1 MPAALL
7 VAAAAVM
14 LLGWL
19 SSASLQAAGGAM
31 QHPGFNDV
39 AAVAA
44 AVAGGDERSPDDL
57 HYPVV
62 RKKHRRT
69 ELEPVALPA
78 SPRLAPRP
86 AVGSW
91 IALASVDLP
100 DPGTD
105 TRPAFADIDRAP
117 ALPAA
122 PQLRLRPGQAPP
134 AA

>member
-7 VAAAAVM
+7 VAAAVVM

-31 QHPGFNDV
+31 QHPGFNGV
-39 AAVAA
+39 AVAA
-44 AVAGGDERSPDDL
+44 AVAGGEERSPDDL

-69 ELEPVALPA
+69 ELEPVVLAA

-86 AVGSW
+86 VVGDW
-91 IALASVDLP
+91 IALAGVDLP
-100 DPGTD
+100 DPGAD
-105 TRPAFADIDRAP
+105 TRPASADIDRAP